1 MNRENDRF
9 RRKCSLFQ
17 WVQIF
22 WFHVLFQRY
31 THHIYRAWGG
41 ILHRHHRQLA
51 NPWHFTRS
59 HWSSWQRF
67 LASPPQWTS
76 WTNPFMMQSSIL
88 SGSNKFGKFSASE
101 TSSMEKTTHLPII
114 RAWSGEPAWHDGQT
128 WMWISPVSPRCCVV
142 PWWMHFLIFFLL
154 AQDISTDSGSYILY
168 PSLFLWQLW

>member
-1 MNRENDRF
+1 MNPENDRF
-9 RRKCSLFQ
+9 RRKCSVFQ

-31 THHIYRAWGG
+31 THHIYHAWGG
-41 ILHRHHRQLA
+41 ILHRHHRQLT
-51 NPWHFTRS
+51 NPRQFTRS
-59 HWSSWQRF
+59 HWSSWQQF
-67 LASPPQWTS
+67 LASPP
-76 WTNPFMMQSSIL
+76 NEPVEPIL
-88 SGSNKFGKFSASE
+88 SWCNLRFYQGQ
-101 TSSMEKTTHLPII
+101 TSLANFLLLKHLPWKKTHLPII